1 MVVYECG
8 NWDNDEEPDECP
20 LCGAEQRDEQPE
32 PYSTVSVT
40 CPGWY
45 EDGEEP

>member
-1 MVVYECG
+1 MVIYKCG
-8 NWDNDEEPDECP
+8 NWSEDEEPDECP
-20 LCGAEQRDEQPE
+20 LCGTEQRDEQHD

-45 EDGEEP
+45 ED